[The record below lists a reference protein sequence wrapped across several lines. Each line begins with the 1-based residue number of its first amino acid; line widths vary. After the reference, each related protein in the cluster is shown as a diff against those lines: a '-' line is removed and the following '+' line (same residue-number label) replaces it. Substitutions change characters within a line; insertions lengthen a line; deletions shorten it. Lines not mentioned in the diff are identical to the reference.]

1 MGNFSANIYMN
12 ASFSNSLMLRLFRNY
27 RKASLGIE
35 KYEINFIA
43 LAFWVLSLDIEAYQ
57 IYLRLYSKIRD

>member
-1 MGNFSANIYMN
+1 
-12 ASFSNSLMLRLFRNY
+12 MLRLFRNY

-43 LAFWVLSLDIEAYQ
+43 LTFWVLSLDIVAYQ